1 MDDLNQEYLDI
12 AESLMEYYRPRNTL
26 FSQMDDMYYSRWD
39 FPEGMPAWVLK
50 VVNTDP
56 HDVIQTTVKTFATL
70 KPKFKIMP
78 MKNDEANRDRAN
90 KIETALQYN
99 FHRAGL
105 RNDASVAWD
114 VMFSAA
120 MYAEVAAQVIYL
132 PYQEKVLDAMGVDTR
147 RVKAAKRFGDFAY
160 IIHNPAN
167 IYPEWSEYGL
177 EGVLAVRKQTIDEF
191 LKTWGKLAKDM
202 DTSKESLSYVTTY
215 DYTTYEKRVVFA
227 VMSELDAITMEGPG
241 ITILEKDNKMGFIPY
256 AIRRFGN
263 SLSTESEER
272 VGPILQSV
280 VNSGQWNMLN
290 VMDSLDASLSIQ
302 RAAAARYAGEFPI
315 GKDPE
320 IDNTEPE
327 GMMKLPPGT
336 RNFQPLPGSNVDS
349 RLSANKVDQKA
360 RIWQGT
366 VARALQTLEFPSG
379 TAYSSVNQI
388 LSTATN
394 SLAPYKL
401 VGQHALEEIAYQ
413 MLCWGK
419 YYDKEYGGGKAGLY
433 GAYDTKSKA
442 GDSFEIPYNTIDPD
456 ELAIEAILTADVP
469 IDRLQQING
478 AVLLKNNFKVPE
490 EDLLEDLGIGD
501 PKDAS
506 DRRRLDDYKDMFIQ
520 SDLKRIID
528 AQALETAQQ
537 QMEMQ
542 MQAQQAQQQ
551 MAQQGAQ
558 QAAQQQQGAA
568 TQAAAQGNGAPANDN
583 LGGQGFDPSQGG
595 TPPVQGNP
603 GQGQ

>member
-1 MDDLNQEYLDI
+1 MDDITQEYYDL
-12 AESLMEYYRPRNTL
+12 AQSLMEYYRPRNDL
-26 FSQMDDMYYSRWD
+26 FSQMDDMYYSRWSM
-39 FPEGMPAWVLK
+39 PEGMPQWVLK

-56 HDVIQTTVKTFATL
+56 HDVIQTTVRTFATL
-70 KPKFKIMP
+70 KPRFKIMP

-105 RNDASVAWD
+105 RNDASVTWD

-120 MYAEVAAQVIYL
+120 MYAEVAAQVVYL
-132 PYQEKVLDAMGVDTR
+132 PYQEKVLDAMGVDSR
-147 RVKAAKRFGDFAY
+147 RVKAAKRFGDFAF
-160 IIHNPAN
+160 IVHNPAN

-177 EGVLAVRKQTIDEF
+177 EGVLAVRKQTVEEF
-191 LKTWGKLAKDM
+191 KQTWGKLAADV
-202 DTSKESLSYVTTY
+202 DPSEDRVSYVTTY
-215 DYTTYEKRVVFA
+215 DYTNYEKRCVFA
-227 VMSELDAITMEGPG
+227 VMSELDEITLDGTG
-241 ITILEKDNKMGFIPY
+241 VTILEQENKLGFIPY

-280 VNSGQWNMLN
+280 INSGQWNMLN

-315 GKDPE
+315 GKDAE

-327 GMMKLPPGT
+327 GMLKLPAGT
-336 RNFQPLPGSNVDS
+336 RNFQPLPGSQVDN
-349 RLSANKVDQKA
+349 RLSANKLDQKS

-419 YYDKEYGGGKAGLY
+419 YYDKEYGNGKSTLY
-433 GAYDTKSKA
+433 GVYDSKSKA
-442 GDSFEIPYNTIDPD
+442 GDGFDIPYNTIDPD
-456 ELAIEAILTADVP
+456 DISIEAVLTADLP
-469 IDRLQQING
+469 IDKLQQING

-490 EDLLEDLGIGD
+490 DDLLEDIGIGD
-501 PKDAS
+501 PMEAAQ
-506 DRRRLDDYKDMFIQ
+506 RRRLDDYKDIFIQ
-520 SDLKRIID
+520 ADLKRVMD
-528 AQALETAQQ
+528 AQALETAQM
-537 QMEMQ
+537 QMQMQ

-551 MAQQGAQ
+551 QMQEQQMQAQQ
-558 QAAQQQQGAA
+558 QAAQQQAQ
-568 TQAAAQGNGAPANDN
+568 AQGNAAPANEN
-583 LGGQGFDPSQGG
+583 LGGQGFNPAQGG
-595 TPPVQGNP
+595 TPPVQGAR
-603 GQGQ
+603 GQGGG